1 WHALRYARPVRASWL
16 AAVGRGALLV
26 GSLPGRAHRGGP
38 APRLHRRGARGAVP
52 APYGRPH
59 ARLWRVLDDGRGRV
73 GRAPRGMS
81 LRLFDHHI
89 HSDRSDGT
97 VSLAD
102 RAEGV
107 ASRPHGVS
115 DHYAWRDK
123 LRNEEDLKRYIDD
136 ANRLGLRVG
145 IEYDLGVAPPLSRGT
160 HDALHYV
167 IGAIHQVELDGE
179 WIRYDDAGAF
189 VKGRAQRFKEAE
201 RFGAVELR
209 SRILERTL
217 EVVALGIE
225 RDRIDILGHPT
236 FSALQPIGD
245 PEVVYPEEWQ
255 ERLIA
260 MCVAGGIAI
269 EINESYGVP
278 HREFLLRAARRGAT
292 FSVGSDA
299 HFDLK
304 PLARTAVMIDEAG
317 LPHARFLAGA
327 RPARAER

>member
-1 WHALRYARPVRASWL
+1 M
-16 AAVGRGALLV
+16 
-26 GSLPGRAHRGGP
+26 
-38 APRLHRRGARGAVP
+38 
-52 APYGRPH
+52 
-59 ARLWRVLDDGRGRV
+59 D
-73 GRAPRGMS
+73 
-81 LRLFDHHI
+81 
-89 HSDRSDGT
+89 
-97 VSLAD
+97 
-102 RAEGV
+102 
-107 ASRPHGVS
+107 
-115 DHYAWRDK
+115 
-123 LRNEEDLKRYIDD
+123 
-136 ANRLGLRVG
+136 
-145 IEYDLGVAPPLSRGT
+145 SRGT

-292 FSVGSDA
+292 FSVGSDT